1 MVEPFGEGRVEPF
14 LVASE
19 AVDEPFSGEDDE
31 FELVGAGVA
40 DAGPFAGI
48 AAAGEGVHAG
58 FEDEAF
64 GFSPDEAAA
73 FDVEPEPDFVGGVGA
88 PAPAAGEGSAVD
100 AGAAEA
106 VVAAPPLVVDAVVVQ
121 GVWHGQKLMQLRLIR
136 KNEGKMG
143 DGLG

>member
-1 MVEPFGEGRVEPF
+1 
-14 LVASE
+14 
-19 AVDEPFSGEDDE
+19 
-31 FELVGAGVA
+31 
-40 DAGPFAGI
+40 
-48 AAAGEGVHAG
+48 
-58 FEDEAF
+58 
-64 GFSPDEAAA
+64 
-73 FDVEPEPDFVGGVGA
+73 
-88 PAPAAGEGSAVD
+88 VD